1 MSNKKGWL
9 SSGISRSVAVVMAWS
24 LGGCV
29 AHDEFVQLDTE
40 STDGQEGSSEEKI
53 IEPTGAFDLD
63 EIDAGSLVVNST
75 PTTSNPDSGVFD
87 HCRQELPGIT
97 VRSEDGADGFD
108 SSGLSS
114 SQQFQSSG
122 SGEWDDNA
130 NYRRYLELVARA
142 PVHEDIDVSGRQFVV
157 VLDDEGRGVGNC
169 EVRLK
174 DQAGTTATVT
184 TLASGRV
191 PVFPALYG
199 FEGPLQ
205 VKARCLS
212 ASGTATLPLDIEDDV
227 AVVQLDEARPSA
239 PSTLDLAFVLD
250 VTGSMAAE
258 IEAMKSTIDT
268 VASQIVSAGQ
278 ADVRLAIVAYRDYGD
293 SPAFEIK
300 DFSDDIDSFR
310 AFVDGLSAS
319 GGGDTPEAL
328 NEAMDR
334 ASRLDW
340 NPDATAR
347 MTFVIADAPPHA
359 GEQHSAARAAAVL
372 ACGGVKI
379 FTVATTGQDLS
390 GRYIFRQMS
399 QLSYATHLFLLRA
412 GTSTNPECSDHQFR
426 TGELNNIVTERI
438 EGELASVNQ
447 DPLEIPGLSEDRD
460 TEVAEVL
467 DECAVAASEAS
478 GEDLM
483 PVIK

>member
-1 MSNKKGWL
+1 
-9 SSGISRSVAVVMAWS
+9 
-24 LGGCV
+24 
-29 AHDEFVQLDTE
+29 
-40 STDGQEGSSEEKI
+40 
-53 IEPTGAFDLD
+53 
-63 EIDAGSLVVNST
+63 
-75 PTTSNPDSGVFD
+75 FD

-258 IEAMKSTIDT
+258 IEAM
-268 VASQIVSAGQ
+268 
-278 ADVRLAIVAYRDYGD
+278 
-293 SPAFEIK
+293 
-300 DFSDDIDSFR
+300 
-310 AFVDGLSAS
+310 
-319 GGGDTPEAL
+319 
-328 NEAMDR
+328 
-334 ASRLDW
+334 
-340 NPDATAR
+340 
-347 MTFVIADAPPHA
+347 
-359 GEQHSAARAAAVL
+359 
-372 ACGGVKI
+372 
-379 FTVATTGQDLS
+379 
-390 GRYIFRQMS
+390 
-399 QLSYATHLFLLRA
+399 
-412 GTSTNPECSDHQFR
+412 
-426 TGELNNIVTERI
+426 
-438 EGELASVNQ
+438 
-447 DPLEIPGLSEDRD
+447 
-460 TEVAEVL
+460 
-467 DECAVAASEAS
+467 
-478 GEDLM
+478 
-483 PVIK
+483 